1 MRRSVQRQRSE
12 PDAVH
17 VAPRGPHSRASRP
30 YDTIAPAEAERV
42 AGAALALLSEIG
54 LRVEPG
60 TEADE
65 LLARAGCDVAPGGV
79 VRIPA
84 QVVRAALDT
93 CARSVRLWNRDGTRA
108 LDIDADHTWFMPG
121 MTCIKVF
128 DEATGEPRNS
138 TRADLAT
145 ITRIAD
151 GLDNIDAV
159 CVACKDVPE
168 STLRGEIGE
177 FLCMMENTTKPLE
190 YLGEWTRSLEAAIEM
205 AAALRGGR
213 DRLAEKPY
221 FLHIVTPLPLC
232 YAATH
237 VEQVILAARAG
248 VPVSVGTLAIGGA
261 STPITTAGTVVQCLA
276 TDFAGMVL
284 GQAAREGAFCIGS
297 TNPYFMEPATGGIGN
312 LPQTMLG
319 EQLIC
324 QVRRHLGL
332 PSFTGLGGEARARR
346 FGQDA
351 VFEIATMMGQIY
363 HTRPATCDYL
373 GSLDQGITYS
383 LHALLLC
390 DDYAGMLRSLWGGTE
405 ISDDTLALGLLREV
419 GLTGTVLGHEHTAR
433 HCRTN
438 LWASRYFGGNEPLST
453 TDRPDETLFQRIDRD
468 LKERLAAPG
477 PEPLPAELL
486 ARLRAIHESHAA
498 APDGR

>member
-1 MRRSVQRQRSE
+1 MRRSVQRQRAATE
-12 PDAVH
+12 GVAP
-17 VAPRGPHSRASRP
+17 APRGPHSTASRP
-30 YDTIAPAEAERV
+30 YDTMPAENVHRILDAV
-42 AGAALALLSEIG
+42 LTLLETIG
-54 LRVEPG
+54 VRMETG
-60 TEADE
+60 TEADD
-65 LLARAGCDVAPGGV
+65 LLRRAGCEVGDGV
-79 VRIPA
+79 VKMPA
-84 QVVRAALDT
+84 PVVRAALESG
-93 CARSVRLWNRDGTRA
+93 ARSTRLWNRDGTRA
-108 LDIDADHTWFMPG
+108 IDIDKDHTWFMPG
-121 MTCIKVF
+121 MTCIKVY
-128 DEATGEPRNS
+128 DEQTGEPRDS

-145 ITRIAD
+145 VTRLAE

-159 CVACKDVPE
+159 CVACKDVPN
-168 STLRGEIGE
+168 STLWGEIGE

-190 YLGEWTRSLEAAIEM
+190 YLCEWTRSLEAAIAM
-205 AAALRGGR
+205 ASALRGGAEALR
-213 DRLAEKPY
+213 DKPY
-221 FLHIVTPLPLC
+221 FLHIITPLPLF
-232 YAATH
+232 YAASH
-237 VEQVILAARAG
+237 VEQLLLAVRAG

-261 STPITTAGTVVQCLA
+261 SAPITTAGAVVQCLA

-284 GQAAREGAFCIGS
+284 AQAVRPGAFCIGS

-332 PSFTGLGGEARARR
+332 PSFTGLGGDARARR

-390 DDYAGMLRSLWGGTE
+390 NEYAGMLRTLWAGTE
-405 ISDDTLALGLLREV
+405 VNDDTLALDLLAEI

-453 TDRPDETLFQRIDRD
+453 TDKPDETLYQRIDRD
-468 LKERLAAPG
+468 LKERLAMPG
-477 PEPLPAELL
+477 PAPLPADLL
-486 ARLRAIHESHAA
+486 ARLRAIHEDHAT
-498 APDGR
+498 R